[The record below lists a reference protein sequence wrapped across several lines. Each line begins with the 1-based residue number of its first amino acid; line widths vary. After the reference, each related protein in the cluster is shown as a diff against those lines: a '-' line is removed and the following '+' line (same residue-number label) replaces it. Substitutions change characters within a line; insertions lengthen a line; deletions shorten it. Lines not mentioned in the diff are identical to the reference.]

1 MPAFRIPFLLINAAP
16 IEEQTTKTQARIH
29 AERGRGT
36 LYASLV
42 LHMHMLTPVYLFRS
56 ADITSSIFY
65 ERIGRK
71 DGRDIEFRFIVASPG
86 EGPLRNAS
94 MGLAYRCPIG
104 AGNHNRTNVLPPEL
118 QECGLFDF
126 ATSVKSN
133 KRILFIGWYLD
144 VNFVPSLCEKSDFY
158 QSNLRHKGTLWLSS
172 YRKHSMKA

>member
-16 IEEQTTKTQARIH
+16 IEEQTTKTQAHIC

-36 LYASLV
+36 LFTSLV
-42 LHMHMLTPVYLFRS
+42 LCICSLLYIIFA

-144 VNFVPSLCEKSDFY
+144 INFVPSLCEKSDFY

>member
-16 IEEQTTKTQARIH
+16 IEEQATKTQARIH
-29 AERGRGT
+29 AERGGGT
-36 LYASLV
+36 LYISLV
-42 LHMHMLTPVYLFRS
+42 LCICSLLYIHFA

-71 DGRDIEFRFIVASPG
+71 YGHDIEFRFIVASPG

-104 AGNHNRTNVLPPEL
+104 AGNHNRTNALPPEL
-118 QECGLFDF
+118 QECGLLDF

-144 VNFVPSLCEKSDFY
+144 INFVPSLCEKSDFY